1 MTTRGVLIRLRDA
14 ASVRRGGT
22 EALEASVM
30 AKTRAEEA
38 ADFTQIYIRRALE
51 PRLQGHGKIDV
62 RRSGPWGLT
71 IVHRYTSEWNGR
83 KVALPVAQL
92 RNRGPKLQLY
102 WKRANGRW
110 VPYEAG
116 EAPFVGSLD
125 ACLKEIEHD
134 RWGCFWG

>member
-1 MTTRGVLIRLRDA
+1 
-14 ASVRRGGT
+14 
-22 EALEASVM
+22 M
-30 AKTRAEEA
+30 AKARGDET
-38 ADFTQIYIRRALE
+38 ADFTQVYIRRALE
-51 PRLQGHGKIDV
+51 PRLQGHGKIDI
-62 RRSGPWGLT
+62 RRSGIWGLT

-83 KVALPVAQL
+83 QVALPVAQL

-116 EAPFVGSLD
+116 ESPFVGSLD
-125 ACLKEIEHD
+125 ACLKEIDHD